1 MNDEAQAPEVMVP
14 FDPQPADLS
23 GCGKPAVIGCL
34 AILVL
39 LAIGLVFFLANVRD
53 MLDWALVQYE
63 SAVVTNIS
71 EEVTVEDR
79 QRLERAF
86 ESARAAVRENR
97 MEPSALQRLQRF
109 MSSPPRPGQ
118 PVGSEK
124 VRELSEVLES
134 LARPGAQLP
143 EMEPVVT
150 PVAAVT
156 ASVHH
161 AGV

>member
-63 SAVVTNIS
+63 RAVVTNIS
-71 EEVTVEDR
+71 EEVTVEER
-79 QRLERAF
+79 LRLERAF

-109 MSSPPRPGQ
+109 MSSPPRPDQ
-118 PVGSEK
+118 PVGPEK

-134 LARPGAQLP
+134 LASPGVELP
-143 EMEPVVT
+143 EIEPVVT

>member
-1 MNDEAQAPEVMVP
+1 MNDEAQAPEVMAP

-34 AILVL
+34 AIVVL
-39 LAIGLVFFLANVRD
+39 LAIGLVIFLANVRD

-63 SAVVTNIS
+63 NAVVTNIS

-86 ESARAAVRENR
+86 ASARAAIRDNR

-109 MSSPPRPGQ
+109 MSSPPRPDQ
-118 PVGSEK
+118 PVGPET

-134 LARPGAQLP
+134 LARPGAERP
-143 EMEPVVT
+143 ETEPVVA
-150 PVAAVT
+150 PVATVT